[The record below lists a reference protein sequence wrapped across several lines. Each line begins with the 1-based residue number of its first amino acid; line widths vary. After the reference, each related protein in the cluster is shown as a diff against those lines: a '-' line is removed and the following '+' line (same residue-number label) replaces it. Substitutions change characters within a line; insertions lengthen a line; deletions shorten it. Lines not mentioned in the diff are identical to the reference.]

1 MKEKKKRKSFF
12 AIWKEVYELTKKEEL
27 EEQKKARLLEAKM
40 DYQFLEELI
49 QKCNENPLL
58 RVRVTLKDGT
68 VLDVNTAP
76 KKKSMNYVGN
86 FEEENFIEVR

>member
-1 MKEKKKRKSFF
+1 MKGKKKRKTFF
-12 AIWKEVYELTKKEEL
+12 SIWKEVYEIAKKEEL

-49 QKCNENPLL
+49 QKINENPLL

-76 KKKSMNYVGN
+76 KRKPMIVGN
-86 FEEENFIEVR
+86 LAEENFIEVR